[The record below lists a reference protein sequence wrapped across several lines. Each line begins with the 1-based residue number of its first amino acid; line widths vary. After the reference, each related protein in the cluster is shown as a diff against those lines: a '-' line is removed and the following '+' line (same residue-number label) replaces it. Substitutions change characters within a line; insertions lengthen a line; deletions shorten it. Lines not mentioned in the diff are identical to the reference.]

1 MRILLFWMGVL
12 FLSAANAQPHT
23 TWQLNNTIHGDWVSF
38 EVDHL
43 GNRYL
48 INQANQLRKYTPQGD
63 SVAIYNDQRRYGNIG
78 MLDVA
83 NPLLLLVY
91 YPDYFTIVWLDRFLR
106 PVNTLD
112 LRASGIF
119 SIGAV
124 ASSFDSKIWVFDKM
138 EQRLKKISQ
147 KGELLQQT
155 PDLRQVLAKNIDP
168 VSIKEAQQRVY
179 LYDSTQGVF
188 VFDYFGNF
196 ERNIDVK
203 GWAHWFIKGDAMC
216 GIKEGVLAEY
226 DLRSGIITTTALPDN
241 RLLNKIQWGVDKQL
255 YCLESLPLNAGANI
269 LIYTQKH
276 D

>member
-1 MRILLFWMGVL
+1 MRILLFWVGVL
-12 FLSAANAQPHT
+12 FLSAANAQSRT
-23 TWQLNNTIHGDWVSF
+23 IWQLSSTIQGDWVSF

-43 GNRYL
+43 GNTYL

-78 MLDVA
+78 TLDVS

-106 PVNTLD
+106 PVNILD
-112 LRASGIF
+112 LRASGVF

-155 PDLRQVLAKNIDP
+155 PDLRQVLTKNIDP
-168 VSIKEAQQRVY
+168 VSIQEAQQRVY
-179 LYDSTQGVF
+179 LYDSTQGIF

-196 ERNIDVK
+196 EKNIDVK
-203 GWAHWFIKGDAMC
+203 GWAHWSIQGLVMQ
-216 GIKEGVLAEY
+216 GIKERTLQAY
-226 DLRSGIITTTALPDN
+226 DLRSDLTTSTNLPE
-241 RLLNKIQWGVDKQL
+241 NKLFQKVQWGIDKNL
-255 YCLESLPLNAGANI
+255 YCLQPLALSKGADL
-269 LIYTQKH
+269 LIYIQKQE
-276 D
+276 